1 MTNFAKVFERI
12 TETWLNPT
20 HWFGK
25 DLLKECKINSKQNNP
40 IELFKAVKE
49 YNLNYQEY
57 IYGMSIVLDSIS
69 TMMPTKY
76 KEHESLLDYTKRF
89 KVAKDVMEMYI
100 RGPIM
105 LTKYKE

>member
-1 MTNFAKVFERI
+1 
-12 TETWLNPT
+12 
-20 HWFGK
+20 
-25 DLLKECKINSKQNNP
+25 
-40 IELFKAVKE
+40 
-49 YNLNYQEY
+49 
-57 IYGMSIVLDSIS
+57 MSIVLDSIS

-76 KEHESLLDYTKRF
+76 KEHELLLDYTKRF